1 MIGISK
7 CCFALE
13 TLQAYYTEDE
23 RHTSAILRTHTA
35 YHNSTAKE
43 YSSQL
48 AKKKRIQFPIDNHLQ
63 R

>member
-48 AKKKRIQFPIDNHLQ
+48 AKKKEYSSQ
-63 R
+63 